1 MFYPRFFSPI
11 SNCVNFQWILE
22 FMIEY
27 CLLLLQIY
35 YYCKYCIKTC
45 FK

>member
-1 MFYPRFFSPI
+1 MLYPRFFSPI

-22 FMIEY
+22 LMNEY
-27 CLLLLQIY
+27 CLFDI
-35 YYCKYCIKTC
+35 CKFCIKTC